1 MFAVDSS
8 RVGRLKS
15 QEGIIKGFGPND
27 EFVPI
32 SGRKELDPVENT
44 TAERDYRSIE
54 GKAKV
59 MGDTDLVS
67 SSEDEETFSYSEE
80 LRQRTVELDKKL
92 QSHPHE
98 IHSWLDYISLQ
109 DNLVPGGQKASVA
122 EIKMGILQKALQKN
136 PGNTTLLVE
145 LIRLESILWEYPLP
159 LKFVL
164 IVGRREFLSIG
175 RRY

>member
-15 QEGIIKGFGPND
+15 QEGIIKGFGPKD

-32 SGRKELDPVENT
+32 SGRKEVDPVVDT
-44 TAERDYRSIE
+44 TVERDYRSIE

-67 SSEDEETFSYSEE
+67 SEDEETFSYSEE
-80 LRQRTVELDKKL
+80 LRQRTVELDRKL

-98 IHSWLDYISLQ
+98 IKSWLDYISLQ
-109 DNLVPGGQKASVA
+109 DDLVPGGQKASVA
-122 EIKMGILQKALQKN
+122 EIKTGILQKALQKN
-136 PGNTTLLVE
+136 PGNTALLVE
-145 LIRLESILWEYPLP
+145 LIKIESILWEYSLSRRV
-159 LKFVL
+159 LL
-164 IVGRREFLSIG
+164 IVGQRGFLSIG